1 MKGKEGEGVD
11 FGKQKVFTSSDE
23 IREAL
28 VEVDKYMLKE
38 VKKVNRAF
46 TGSLR
51 GLGIE
56 MPETEVQPS
65 EVAQV
70 FDRYSIVDGKLKLK
84 DTA

>member
-1 MKGKEGEGVD
+1 
-11 FGKQKVFTSSDE
+11 
-23 IREAL
+23 
-28 VEVDKYMLKE
+28 MLKE